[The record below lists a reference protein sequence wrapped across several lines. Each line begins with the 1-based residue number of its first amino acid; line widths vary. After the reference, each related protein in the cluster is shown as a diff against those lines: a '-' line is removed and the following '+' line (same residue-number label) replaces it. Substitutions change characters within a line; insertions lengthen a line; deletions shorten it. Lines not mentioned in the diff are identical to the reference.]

1 MKQTWRWFGPDDPVS
16 LADIRQA
23 GASGIVTALHDLLPG
38 AVWPQSAIADRRAM
52 IEAERL
58 TWDVVESLPVSEN
71 IKIHGADATDD
82 LDAWVASL
90 EELARAG
97 GPDVICWNFMPVMDW
112 TRTDLAWETPTGSQ
126 AMRFDLIDFA
136 AFDIAIFERPG
147 AAADYPA
154 SVAHQARDRAGAM
167 DATQR
172 EDLSR
177 KITAGLPGAAEILSF
192 DQFRARL
199 DAYADLGEDGL
210 RANMAAFLR
219 RVVPTAERLGLK
231 LCCHPDDPPWPLLGL
246 PRILSTEADF
256 LASMQAAPSPANG
269 VTFCTGSFG
278 ARPDNDLP
286 SMVANLG
293 PYIHFL
299 HLRNVT
305 RETPGMPCSF
315 HEAAHLEGDN
325 DMVAVVKAVLAE
337 EARRIAQGRPDAAIP
352 MRPDH
357 GQAMLSDLDTPYRP
371 GYPAI
376 GRLRG
381 LAEMRGIEKALTR

>member
-1 MKQTWRWFGPDDPVS
+1 MRETWRWFGPDDPVS

-23 GASGIVTALHDLLPG
+23 GASGIVSALHDLLPG
-38 AVWPQSAIADRRAM
+38 TVWSETAITERRAM
-52 IEAERL
+52 IEEERL

-71 IKIHGADATDD
+71 IKIRGANATDD

-90 EELARAG
+90 EALEKAG
-97 GPDVICWNFMPVMDW
+97 GPKVICWNFMPLMDW
-112 TRTDLAWETPTGSQ
+112 TRTDLAWETSTGSQ

-136 AFDIAIFERPG
+136 AFDIAIIERAG
-147 AAADYPA
+147 AASDYPA
-154 SVAHQARDRAGAM
+154 AIAEQAYERARDM
-167 DATQR
+167 DAARR

-192 DQFRARL
+192 EQFRERL

-210 RANMAAFLR
+210 RANMTSFLR
-219 RVVPTAERLGLK
+219 RVVPVAERLGLK

-246 PRILSTEADF
+246 PRILSTESDF
-256 LASMQAAPSPANG
+256 LASVQAAPSVANG

-286 SMVANLG
+286 SMVERLG
-293 PYIHFL
+293 PHIHFL

-305 RETPGMPCSF
+305 RESDGAPCSF

-325 DMVAVVKAVLAE
+325 DMVAVIRAVLAE
-337 EARRIAQGRPDAAIP
+337 EARRVSDGRSDAEIP

-357 GQAMLSDLDTPYRP
+357 GQAMLSDLAGPYRP

-381 LAEMRGIEKALTR
+381 LAEMRGIAKALSQ

>member
-38 AVWPQSAIADRRAM
+38 AVWPEARIAERRAM
-52 IEAERL
+52 IEDERL

-71 IKIHGADATDD
+71 IKIHGAGATDD
-82 LDAWVASL
+82 LDAWVESL
-90 EELARAG
+90 ETLAKVG

-112 TRTDLAWETPTGSQ
+112 TRTDLAWETPTGAQ

-136 AFDIAIFERPG
+136 AFDIAIFERLG

-154 SVAHQARDRAGAM
+154 GVAQQARDRASAM
-167 DATQR
+167 DAAQR

-192 DQFRARL
+192 EQFRARL

-256 LASMQAAPSPANG
+256 LASVQAAPSPANG

-278 ARPDNDLP
+278 ARPDSDLP

-293 PYIHFL
+293 PHIHFL

-305 RETPGMPCSF
+305 RETPGTPCSF

-325 DMVAVVKAVLAE
+325 DMVGVVKAVLAE
-337 EARRIAQGRPDAAIP
+337 EARRVAEGRPDAAIP

-357 GQAMLSDLDTPYRP
+357 GQAMLSDLAAPYRP

-381 LAEMRGIEKALTR
+381 LAEMRGIERALTR